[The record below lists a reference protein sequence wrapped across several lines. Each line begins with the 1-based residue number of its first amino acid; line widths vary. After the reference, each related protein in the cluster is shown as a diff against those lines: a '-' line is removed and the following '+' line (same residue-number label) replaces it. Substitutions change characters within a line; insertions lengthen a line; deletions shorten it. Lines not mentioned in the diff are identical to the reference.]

1 MAPVKVEMPVSCP
14 SSVKRMEVGDF
25 GEERA
30 RIASKWVKAY
40 SIDDQ
45 TSKLSNMSESTQ
57 K

>member
-30 RIASKWVKAY
+30 RIASKWAKAY